1 MQKIVNEIVESIKT
15 LRTKTEN
22 KTLIVAIDGRCGAGK
37 TTLAGLLEE
46 EFNCAAFHM
55 DDFFPRPEQRTEE
68 RLSIPGENVDHE
80 RFLEEVM
87 RPLLENR
94 SFYYRP
100 YDCRSQELTE
110 PIYAEPNDIAVVEGS
125 YSCHPA
131 LWGFYDLRI
140 FLTVEP
146 KEQLRRIVERNG
158 AEKAEMFKK
167 RWIPLEEK
175 YFAAFDIENRCDLRF
190 STDI

>member
-1 MQKIVNEIVESIKT
+1 MQQIVNEIVENIKT
-15 LRTKTEN
+15 LRIKAEN

-37 TTLAGLLEE
+37 TTLAGRLEE
-46 EFNCAAFHM
+46 ELGCAAFHM

-87 RPLLENR
+87 RPLIQNR
-94 SFYYRP
+94 RFCYRP
-100 YDCRSQELTE
+100 YDCKTQRPTD
-110 PIYAEPNDIAVVEGS
+110 PVYAEPNNIAVIEGS

-131 LWGFYDLRI
+131 LWDFYDLRI

-158 AEKAEMFKK
+158 AEKAETFKE

-190 STDI
+190 STD

>member
-1 MQKIVNEIVESIKT
+1 MQQIVNEIVENIKT
-15 LRTKTEN
+15 LRIKAEN

-37 TTLAGLLEE
+37 TTLAGRLEE
-46 EFNCAAFHM
+46 ELGCAAFHM

-87 RPLLENR
+87 RPLIQNR
-94 SFYYRP
+94 RFCYRP
-100 YDCRSQELTE
+100 YV
-110 PIYAEPNDIAVVEGS
+110 IEGS

-131 LWGFYDLRI
+131 LWDFYDLRI

-146 KEQLRRIVERNG
+146 EEQIRRIVERNG
-158 AEKAEMFKK
+158 VEKAEMFKK

-190 STDI
+190 STD